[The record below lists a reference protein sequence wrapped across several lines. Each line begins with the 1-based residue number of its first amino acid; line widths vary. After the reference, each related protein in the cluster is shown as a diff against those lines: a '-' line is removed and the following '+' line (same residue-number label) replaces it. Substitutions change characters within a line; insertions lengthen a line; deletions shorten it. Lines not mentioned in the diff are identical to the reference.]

1 MDHTKT
7 RNEST
12 TWSKSIAT
20 KTEEGNI
27 QVARRLV
34 ASEDKLAVTGTIAA
48 LSTKYLPAPLGRRLL
63 PAPAKFAALQVL
75 DLVIMDVMKSFP
87 PGSAGCFDGI

>member
-1 MDHTKT
+1 VDQIKT

-12 TWSKSIAT
+12 TWFKSVAT
-20 KTEEGNI
+20 KTEEGSI
-27 QVARRLV
+27 KVARHLV
-34 ASEDKLAVTGTIAA
+34 ASEDKFAVTGTIAA

-75 DLVIMDVMKSFP
+75 DFVIMDVMKSFP